1 MITPMRSLR
10 ACLSVKLQSCRSASS
25 ARRCCSKGSRKAST
39 GARQLCNQNQT
50 SDGAAILDNSFLEWQ
65 LMNNGVVMLRGRRVV
80 GPEDVERLML
90 NEGLSRADA
99 VRKVM
104 EEHDHEH
111 D

>member
-1 MITPMRSLR
+1 
-10 ACLSVKLQSCRSASS
+10 
-25 ARRCCSKGSRKAST
+25 
-39 GARQLCNQNQT
+39 
-50 SDGAAILDNSFLEWQ
+50 
-65 LMNNGVVMLRGRRVV
+65 MNNGVVMLRGRRVV